1 MEKAPPE
8 KAVSELFNALFSLTD
23 LRVIL
28 REAKPNFKFTD
39 AQKTKAKNAI
49 ESAKKSL
56 AVIENFF
63 E

>member
-8 KAVSELFNALFSLTD
+8 KVVSELFNALFSLTD
-23 LRVIL
+23 LRVIM

-49 ESAKKSL
+49 DSTKKSL
-56 AVIENFF
+56 SAIESFF